1 MPLRHL
7 HHHQID
13 FNFWFVNRLLCEDH
27 TEEETHS
34 MVRRGR
40 FRVEPSV
47 RLSNVTQ
54 ARWFFQYIHYCLCPH
69 STQTLRTW
77 KGGSTPDVDE
87 AVDVALV
94 SRTT

>member
-1 MPLRHL
+1 
-7 HHHQID
+7 
-13 FNFWFVNRLLCEDH
+13 
-27 TEEETHS
+27 

-54 ARWFFQYIHYCLCPH
+54 SSMVLSDNSLEVADACLCPH

-77 KGGSTPDVDE
+77 EGGKQHPT
-87 AVDVALV
+87 LMRQWM
-94 SRTT
+94 SR